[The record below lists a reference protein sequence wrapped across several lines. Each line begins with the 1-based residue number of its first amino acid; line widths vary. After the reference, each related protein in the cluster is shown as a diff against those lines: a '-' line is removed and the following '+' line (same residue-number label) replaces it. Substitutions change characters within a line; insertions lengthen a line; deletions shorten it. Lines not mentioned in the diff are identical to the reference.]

1 MSEGADSK
9 CALPGNKEHST
20 QEGDSTGIGMNN
32 VISRLELYYEQ
43 PDLLEIY
50 SEGAGK
56 GTEVVIHIPL
66 IR

>member
-1 MSEGADSK
+1 
-9 CALPGNKEHST
+9 
-20 QEGDSTGIGMNN
+20 MNN

>member
-1 MSEGADSK
+1 MCFPERRNTVPRREIPLESAS
-9 CALPGNKEHST
+9 
-20 QEGDSTGIGMNN
+20 NN